1 MRTCGASSTVF
12 DPGVLRGRGFGQI
25 YCVAARPGHV
35 RGNHRHHRKFESFVA
50 ISGRGQLVC
59 WINAQR
65 SPEEDPQA
73 ISVPL
78 DGAHPERVIVLPGAF
93 HRVVPEGNDILI
105 FLALTDEKFNPDDP
119 DTEPWPAPIDWG
131 QVYLDRNDP
140 IGDSPQMDHFGRSGT
155 VPNRVILGHSGT
167 DLSALGGR

>member
-1 MRTCGASSTVF
+1 MELVIREELAVHEDVRGILYEIF

-35 RGNHRHHRKFESFVA
+35 RGNHRHHRKIETFVA
-50 ISGRGQLVC
+50 ISGRGRLVC
-59 WINAQR
+59 WVDAKR
-65 SPEEDPQA
+65 RPEEDPQA
-73 ISVPL
+73 ITIPL

-119 DTEPWPAPIDWG
+119 DTEPWPAP
-131 QVYLDRNDP
+131 DRL
-140 IGDSPQMDHFGRSGT
+140 GTGLFGSK
-155 VPNRVILGHSGT
+155 
-167 DLSALGGR
+167 